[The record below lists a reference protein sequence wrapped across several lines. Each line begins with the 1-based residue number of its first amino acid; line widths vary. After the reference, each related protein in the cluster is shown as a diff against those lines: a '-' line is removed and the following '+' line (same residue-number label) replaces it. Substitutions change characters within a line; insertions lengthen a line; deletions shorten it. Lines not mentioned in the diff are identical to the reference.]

1 MGSGTTALRITGTQD
16 MARFAHKILNLIDIE
31 ICSLTHTPTIVIKA
45 SESVGRSFRLA

>member
-31 ICSLTHTPTIVIKA
+31 ICSLTHTPTIVIKRV
-45 SESVGRSFRLA
+45 SRSFRLA

>member
-31 ICSLTHTPTIVIKA
+31 ICLLTHHPDSLCA
-45 SESVGRSFRLA
+45 QRRESFSEEFF